1 MGNKDGWS
9 KNLEVYKWQLEDF
22 RDEMLDIWRR
32 LKKPSLNPK
41 NREHFVLHVLA
52 GILPATLE
60 SLNRVLGLVGN
71 VALIVWAAYGLWGL
85 M

>member
-1 MGNKDGWS
+1 MGKDGWA
-9 KNLEVYKWQLEDF
+9 KNLEVYRWQLEDF

-41 NREHFVLHVLA
+41 NREHFVPHVLA

-85 M
+85 V